1 MGESL
6 FAKCPHC
13 DAGVP
18 AIVRVMS
25 DSEQKVPTDL
35 IVQCVCYAC
44 EGAFDV
50 TLKLGNR
57 AELQRRMS

>member
-1 MGESL
+1 VSGSV
-6 FAKCPHC
+6 FGKCPTC
-13 DAGVP
+13 QTPVP

-57 AELQRRMS
+57 AELQKRMS